1 MFNAAA
7 IHQAVAEDRLGAQLE
22 SEVREHFHR
31 LPLQAVCRNGGWPD
45 GEALAVFVVGDVVA
59 AGGELT
65 MPFSLTFQEQSA
77 AGCGNQVDSAPRAA
91 EFTLRVA
98 GDLCT
103 LELRE
108 TEQEPEF

>member
-1 MFNAAA
+1 MRFTISREKLQEGLAAVTA
-7 IHQAVAEDRLGAQLE
+7 AVPAK
-22 SEVREHFHR
+22 
-31 LPLQAVCRNGGWPD
+31 
-45 GEALAVFVVGDVVA
+45 
-59 AGGELT
+59 T
-65 MPFSLTFQEQSA
+65 TLTFQEQSA